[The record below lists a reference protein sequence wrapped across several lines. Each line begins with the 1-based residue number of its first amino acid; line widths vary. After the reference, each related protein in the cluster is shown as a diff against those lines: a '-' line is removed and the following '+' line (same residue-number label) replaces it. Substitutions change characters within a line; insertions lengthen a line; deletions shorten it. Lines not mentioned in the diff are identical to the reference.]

1 LQPPSSSSSSRN
13 RRCSRQPCWLAVP
26 QKQQQLQQLSLLPRQ
41 LLQPQS
47 QQLGTK
53 SLMLQQLLLRL
64 LWTQQQRL
72 GKDSMLLQLRLIL
85 LFCQRMWQ
93 QLMLVQQTRQVQQ

>member
-1 LQPPSSSSSSRN
+1 
-13 RRCSRQPCWLAVP
+13 
-26 QKQQQLQQLSLLPRQ
+26 
-41 LLQPQS
+41 
-47 QQLGTK
+47 
-53 SLMLQQLLLRL
+53 MLQQLLLRL